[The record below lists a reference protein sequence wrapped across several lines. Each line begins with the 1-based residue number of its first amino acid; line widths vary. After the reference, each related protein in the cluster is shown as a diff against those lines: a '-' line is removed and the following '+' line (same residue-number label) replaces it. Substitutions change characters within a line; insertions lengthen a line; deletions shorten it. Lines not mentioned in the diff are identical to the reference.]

1 MTQALVLLIVLRLV
15 QKLDQL
21 LLLFKTMWC
30 VQLFE
35 CVHVYERQ
43 RVCVRVRVVLCEAV
57 SRLGW
62 VFLCTREKVGGGMQY
77 VCVHAPR

>member
-43 RVCVRVRVVLCEAV
+43 RLCVRVRVVLCEAV
-57 SRLGW
+57 
-62 VFLCTREKVGGGMQY
+62 
-77 VCVHAPR
+77 